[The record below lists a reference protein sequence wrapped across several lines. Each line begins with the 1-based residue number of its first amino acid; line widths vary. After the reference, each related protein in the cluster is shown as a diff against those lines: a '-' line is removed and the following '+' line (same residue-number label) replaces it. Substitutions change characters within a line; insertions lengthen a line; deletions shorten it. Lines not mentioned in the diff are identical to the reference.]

1 MMASFKSFFSRRQTD
16 RTMLMCRSSV
26 FLLKQVFPQF
36 MVANVLATTA
46 GQGKLKNRFF
56 IFVRNLKIAL

>member
-1 MMASFKSFFSRRQTD
+1 
-16 RTMLMCRSSV
+16 MLMCRSSV

-56 IFVRNLKIAL
+56 IFFKNLKIAL